1 MLIRPLWVLL
11 GLAATGTG
19 IAGIVLPLLP
29 TTPFL
34 LLAAFAF
41 ARSSPTLHD
50 WLLQHPTLGR
60 MIDDWH
66 RYGAVDRRAKWAAF
80 IVMATGLLCSLWLSV
95 PAWVVLLQLAIFVAV
110 GVFLFTRP
118 DAVRDRG

>member
-1 MLIRPLWVLL
+1 MLMRPLWVLV
-11 GLAATGTG
+11 GLTATGTG

-60 MIDDWH
+60 VIEDWR
-66 RYGAVDRRAKWAAF
+66 RYGAVSRSAKWAAF

-95 PAWVVLLQLAIFVAV
+95 PAWVVLLQLAIFTAV
-110 GVFLFTRP
+110 GVFLITRP
-118 DAVRDRG
+118 DAVSDRE